1 MDIIRKMLLD
11 MDSKSPYDVY
21 LREIVLS
28 MEEKEAL
35 MEEIDTL
42 KGKLKERDKLI
53 KFYELERKG
62 KKHE

>member
-42 KGKLKERDKLI
+42 KGRLKERDKLI

-62 KKHE
+62 KKYE

>member
-1 MDIIRKMLLD
+1 MDVVRKMLLE
-11 MDSKSPYDVY
+11 MDKKSTYDVY

-62 KKHE
+62 KEDE

>member
-62 KKHE
+62 KKDE

>member
-62 KKHE
+62 KKYE